1 MDKNFIKKL
10 ETLYK
15 NKQFDNIKFE
25 IAALKDKEKENSF
38 ILNLLGIIET
48 SEKKIDKARNYFEL
62 ALKKDPEYLHSLLNL
77 SRISLIDNNYQNT
90 ILLLKKYDEKHP
102 GNTSIILN
110 LSNLTFGAGFVEDSI
125 YYHEKLIES
134 GNFNL
139 KDLTALIF
147 LQNYSSKYSNEKYKK
162 YCDLY
167 NKIISKGLSSIKI
180 NINER
185 DQKKIGFLSND
196 LRDHP
201 VGYFIIDFINELK
214 NRNFIPVAFN
224 LFSDEINQSNFTK
237 DLKKSF
243 SEWNNVKNLSNFE
256 LCKMINEKKIYYLFD
271 LGGYNAGNRLEIFK
285 NKPAPVQISWL
296 GYCNSTQIE
305 EIDYIISDPYTT
317 TIKEENFYKEKILK
331 MPHIWNTHSKL
342 SEEKINQLPVVSNE
356 FFTFGSFNNYLKIS
370 DEVIETWN
378 KILVNIHN
386 SKLVLK
392 SRHSVDKN
400 FKSYIIKKFDN
411 SINSERLIFLNTV
424 KDKKKHLNDYNKID
438 ISLDTFP
445 YNGVTTSF
453 ESIWMGVPVLV
464 LKGNRFVSRCGYS
477 INKNLGLEDFIAE
490 NKEDYI
496 SKACKLASKDNID
509 KLKELRQSLR
519 KNSLSS
525 PLFNIKLF
533 TDSFVK
539 LLNEV

>member
-1 MDKNFIKKL
+1 MEKNFIKKL
-10 ETLYK
+10 ENLYK

-25 IAALKDKEKENSF
+25 ISTLKDKEKDNPF

-77 SRISLIDNNYQNT
+77 SRISLIDNNYEKI
-90 ILLLKKYDEKHP
+90 ILLLKKYDEKYP

-125 YYHEKLIES
+125 HYHEKFIET

-147 LQNYSSKYSNEKYKK
+147 LQNYSSKYTDEKYKK

-167 NKIISKGLSSIKI
+167 NKIISKGLSKIKI
-180 NINER
+180 NSNEH
-185 DQKKIGFLSND
+185 DKKKIGFLSND

-214 NRNFIPVAFN
+214 NRNFIPIAFN
-224 LFSDEINQSNFTK
+224 LFSDEKKQSNFSN

-243 SEWNNVKNLSNFE
+243 SDWNDVKDLSNFE
-256 LCKMINEKKIYYLFD
+256 LCKLIKKKKIYYLLD

-285 NKPAPVQISWL
+285 NKPVPVQISWL
-296 GYCNSTQIE
+296 GYCNSTQME

-317 TIKEENFYKEKILK
+317 TIKEENFYKERILK
-331 MPHIWNTHSKL
+331 MPHIWNAHSKI
-342 SEEKINQLPVVSNE
+342 SEEKINQLPAISNK
-356 FFTFGSFNNYLKIS
+356 FVTFGSFNNYLKIS
-370 DEVIETWN
+370 DDVIEAWN
-378 KILVNIHN
+378 KILINTRN

-392 SRHSVDKN
+392 SRHSVDIN
-400 FKSYIIKKFDN
+400 FKTYLMKKFDN
-411 SINSERLIFLNTV
+411 SISSERLIFLNTV
-424 KDKKKHLNDYNKID
+424 KDKKKHLIDYNKID

-477 INKNLGLEDFIAE
+477 INKNLGLEDFIATS
-490 NKEDYI
+490 KEDYI
-496 SKACKLASKDNID
+496 SKACKLASKDSINR
-509 KLKELRQSLR
+509 LNELRLSLR

-533 TDSFVK
+533 TDSFTK
-539 LLNEV
+539 LLNQI

>member
-1 MDKNFIKKL
+1 
-10 ETLYK
+10 
-15 NKQFDNIKFE
+15 
-25 IAALKDKEKENSF
+25 
-38 ILNLLGIIET
+38 
-48 SEKKIDKARNYFEL
+48 
-62 ALKKDPEYLHSLLNL
+62 
-77 SRISLIDNNYQNT
+77 
-90 ILLLKKYDEKHP
+90 LLKKYDEKHP

-317 TIKEENFYKEKILK
+317 TIKEENFYREKILK

-342 SEEKINQLPVVSNE
+342 SEEKINQLPAVSNE

-509 KLKELRQSLR
+509 KLKDLRQSLR

-533 TDSFVK
+533 TDSFIK

>member
-1 MDKNFIKKL
+1 MEKNFIKKL
-10 ETLYK
+10 ENLYK

-25 IAALKDKEKENSF
+25 ISTLKDKEKDNPF

-77 SRISLIDNNYQNT
+77 SRISLIDNNYEKI
-90 ILLLKKYDEKHP
+90 ILLLKKYDEKYP

-125 YYHEKLIES
+125 HYHEKFIET

-147 LQNYSSKYSNEKYKK
+147 LQNYSSKYTDEKYKK

-167 NKIISKGLSSIKI
+167 NKIISKGLSKIKI
-180 NINER
+180 NSNEH
-185 DQKKIGFLSND
+185 DKKKIGFLSND

-214 NRNFIPVAFN
+214 NRNFIPIAFN
-224 LFSDEINQSNFTK
+224 LFSDEKKQSNFSN

-243 SEWNNVKNLSNFE
+243 SDWNDVKDLSNFE
-256 LCKMINEKKIYYLFD
+256 LCKLIKKKKIYYLLD

-285 NKPAPVQISWL
+285 NKPVPVQISWL
-296 GYCNSTQIE
+296 GYCNSTQME

-317 TIKEENFYKEKILK
+317 TIKEENFYKERILK
-331 MPHIWNTHSKL
+331 MPHIWNAHSKI
-342 SEEKINQLPVVSNE
+342 SEEKINQLPAISNK
-356 FFTFGSFNNYLKIS
+356 FVTFGSFNNYLKIS
-370 DEVIETWN
+370 DDVIEAWN
-378 KILVNIHN
+378 KILINTRN

-392 SRHSVDKN
+392 SRHSVDIN
-400 FKSYIIKKFDN
+400 FKTYLMKKFDN
-411 SINSERLIFLNTV
+411 SISSERLIFLNNE
-424 KDKKKHLNDYNKID
+424 KDKKKHLIDYNKID

-477 INKNLGLEDFIAE
+477 INKNLGLEDFIATS
-490 NKEDYI
+490 KEDYI
-496 SKACKLASKDNID
+496 SKACKLASKDSINR
-509 KLKELRQSLR
+509 LNELRLSLR

-533 TDSFVK
+533 TDSFTK
-539 LLNEV
+539 LLNQI